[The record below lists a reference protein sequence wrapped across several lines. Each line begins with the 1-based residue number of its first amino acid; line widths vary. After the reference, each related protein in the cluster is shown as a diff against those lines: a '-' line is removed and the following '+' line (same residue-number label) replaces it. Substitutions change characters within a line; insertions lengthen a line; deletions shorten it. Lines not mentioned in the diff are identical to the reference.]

1 MSAGSSM
8 VAVLGTLI
16 VPGTADKYRYTDVS
30 APLLPAGNH
39 DVYLVFDGPLDLHS
53 FRLTR

>member
-1 MSAGSSM
+1 M